1 VTVSFLSVKL
11 LSTVFVSTS
20 IFCPHFYALVKF
32 YHGVVLIHEI
42 WKPLLR
48 EQPGLMPNWYC
59 MSTPRQVPSQPGNT
73 SVRLSVVPAVAASS
87 NNFLA
92 IADIAAF
99 DERLV
104 AG

>member
-1 VTVSFLSVKL
+1 
-11 LSTVFVSTS
+11 
-20 IFCPHFYALVKF
+20 
-32 YHGVVLIHEI
+32 
-42 WKPLLR
+42 
-48 EQPGLMPNWYC
+48 